1 MIIGIG
7 IDIVELERVEAIL
20 ERQPKFVDRILTE
33 KEKEYFLS
41 LGDSRKIEWFAG
53 RFSAKEAF
61 SKAYGTGIGGK
72 LSFQDISILPE
83 SNGKP
88 IIQHSLEIK
97 AHLSI
102 THTKQYA
109 AAQVILEEQ

>member
-1 MIIGIG
+1 MIIGVG
-7 IDIVELERVEAIL
+7 IDMVELERVKVIL
-20 ERQPKFVDRILTE
+20 ERQPKFVDRILTKE
-33 KEKEYFLS
+33 EKEYFLS
-41 LGDSRKIEWFAG
+41 LSENRKIEWFAG

-72 LSFQDISILPE
+72 LSFQDISILPDG
-83 SNGKP
+83 SGKP
-88 IIQHSLEIK
+88 MIQHSLDIR

-102 THTKQYA
+102 THTKHYA

>member
-7 IDIVELERVEAIL
+7 IDMIELERVRAIL
-20 ERQPKFVDRILTE
+20 KRQPRFVDRILTE
-33 KEKEYFLS
+33 EEKKYYLLLS
-41 LGDSRKIEWFAG
+41 ENRKIEWFAG

-61 SKAYGTGIGGK
+61 SKAYGTGIGES
-72 LSFQDISILPE
+72 LSFKDISIISDE
-83 SNGKP
+83 SGKP
-88 IIQHSLEIK
+88 IIKHPLDVQ

-109 AAQVILEEQ
+109 AAQVLLEKR